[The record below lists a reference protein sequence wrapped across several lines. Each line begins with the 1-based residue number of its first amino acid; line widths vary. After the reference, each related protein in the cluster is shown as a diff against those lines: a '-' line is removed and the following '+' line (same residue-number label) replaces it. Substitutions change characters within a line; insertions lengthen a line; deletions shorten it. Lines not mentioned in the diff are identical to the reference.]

1 MDKAEPAPLLLTG
14 EGLSVEGLAAVAR
27 GGHPVAIAPDG
38 EARLK
43 AARQVVER
51 ALAAGEPVYGL
62 NTGLGARAGER
73 LTDEALRAFSYQ
85 TIRGRAQALGAPL
98 PTEVVRAAMLARL
111 NGFLKGASGVS
122 PSIAHGLRDC
132 LNARVTPLVGETA
145 SIGAGDLCWMASLA
159 RALIGEGEMQDAAGR
174 CAPAGEVLR
183 TAGLSPLVLGPK
195 DGLALANNSG
205 MTAGLAGLAV
215 AEATRLIGALQAA
228 TALSLEAFRANLS
241 PLDPAI
247 LAARPQ
253 AGQAEA
259 AVQLHQLLAGSTL
272 LQPGVSRRL
281 QDPLS
286 LRNVAQI
293 HGAALTALAWAKE
306 AAEQEINGSSDNPV
320 VLLEEGQMISGG
332 GYHTPLLTLAL
343 ESLSRALLQVAVA
356 QAARLSKL
364 LSQRF
369 SDLPLFL
376 ATPGS
381 HSNGFA
387 PLMKVAEALVAE
399 IAHLAQ
405 PVAIWPSLNA
415 DGVEDSLTNAPLA
428 AKNLWK
434 LLAAARRLVAIELIV
449 ACQAAE
455 LRDLAALP
463 PALEALHGQVR
474 ALVPPLE
481 ADRPLGSEIERLA
494 EAVLTDEGFAF
505 FPHRSA
511 RSAV

>member
-1 MDKAEPAPLLLTG
+1 MDRAEQAPLLLTG
-14 EGLSVEGLAAVAR
+14 EGLSVEDLAAVAR
-27 GGHPVAIAPDG
+27 GGCSVAIAPDG
-38 EARLK
+38 EARLE
-43 AARQVVER
+43 AARRVVER

-98 PTEVVRAAMLARL
+98 PTEAVRAAMLVRL

-122 PSIAHGLRDC
+122 PSVAHGLRDC
-132 LNARVTPLVGETA
+132 LNAGVTPVVGETA

-159 RALIGEGEMQDAAGR
+159 RALIGEGEMWDASGR
-174 CAPAGEVLR
+174 VGPASDGLRAVGLAPF
-183 TAGLSPLVLGPK
+183 VLGPK

-205 MTAGLAGLAV
+205 MTAGLSALAV
-215 AEATRLIGALQAA
+215 AEAAQLIDMLQAA

-241 PLDPAI
+241 PLDPAV

-259 AVQLHQLLAGSTL
+259 AAQLKQLLAGSAL
-272 LQPGVSRRL
+272 LEAGAARRL

-286 LRNVAQI
+286 LRNAVQI
-293 HGAALTALAWAKE
+293 HGAALEALAWARR
-306 AAEQEINGSSDNPV
+306 AAEQEINGSGDNPV
-320 VLLEEGQMISGG
+320 VLLDEGSMLSGG
-332 GYHTPLLTLAL
+332 GYHTPLLTLTL
-343 ESLSRALLQVAVA
+343 ESLSRALLQVAMA

-364 LSQRF
+364 LSPRF

-376 ATPGS
+376 AAPGS
-381 HSNGFA
+381 DSNGFA
-387 PLMKVAEALVAE
+387 PLMKVVEALVAE
-399 IAHLAQ
+399 IVQQAQ

-428 AKNLWK
+428 AKSLSQ
-434 LLAAARRLVAIELIV
+434 LLGNARRLVAIELIV

-455 LRDLAALP
+455 LRGLTALP
-463 PALEALHGQVR
+463 PALEILYGKVR
-474 ALVPPLE
+474 TLVPPLE
-481 ADRPLGSEIERLA
+481 ADRPLGREIERLA
-494 EAVLTDEGFAF
+494 AAILEQNDCSL
-505 FPHRSA
+505 PSA
-511 RSAV
+511 AA

>member
-1 MDKAEPAPLLLTG
+1 MDQAEPAPLLLTG
-14 EGLSVEGLAAVAR
+14 EGLSAEDLAAVAR
-27 GGHPVAIAPDG
+27 DGYPVAIAPDG
-38 EARLK
+38 QARLE
-43 AARQVVER
+43 AARRVVER
-51 ALAAGEPVYGL
+51 ALTVGEPVYGL

-73 LTDEALRAFSYQ
+73 LTEDALRAFSYQ

-98 PTEVVRAAMLARL
+98 PTEAVRAAMLVRL

-122 PSIAHGLRDC
+122 PSVAYGLRDC
-132 LNARVTPLVGETA
+132 LNAGVTPVVGETA
-145 SIGAGDLCWMASLA
+145 SIGAGDLCWMATLA
-159 RALIGEGEMQDAAGR
+159 RALIGEGEMRNASGHVR
-174 CAPAGEVLR
+174 PASDVLQ
-183 TAGLSPLVLGPK
+183 AVGLAPLVLGPK
-195 DGLALANNSG
+195 DGLALANNSS

-215 AEATRLIGALQAA
+215 AEAAGLIDALQAA

-241 PLDPAI
+241 PLDPAV

-259 AVQLHQLLAGSTL
+259 AAQLRALLAGSAL
-272 LQPGVSRRL
+272 LEPGQARRL

-286 LRNVAQI
+286 LRNAVQI
-293 HGAALTALAWAKE
+293 HGVALAALAWAKS

-320 VLLEEGQMISGG
+320 VLLEEERMLSGG

-343 ESLSRALLQVAVA
+343 ENLSRALLQVAMA

-364 LSQRF
+364 LSPRF

-387 PLMKVAEALVAE
+387 PLMKVVEALVAE
-399 IAHLAQ
+399 IAQGAQ
-405 PVAIWPSLNA
+405 PVALWPSLNA

-428 AKNLWK
+428 AKNLSR
-434 LLAAARRLVAIELIV
+434 LFNSARRLVAIELIV

-455 LRDLAALP
+455 LRDLTALP
-463 PALEALHGQVR
+463 PALEALHGKVR
-474 ALVPPLE
+474 TFVPPLE
-481 ADRPLGSEIERLA
+481 ADRPLGNEIERMA
-494 EAVLTDEGFAF
+494 DAMFQDRGSAF
-505 FPHRSA
+505 FPHRA
-511 RSAV
+511 AAVAI